1 MGFAPGTGLHYSPT
15 RFMKFRPHSA
25 STAAIFCTLAMGF
38 GGCKKPHIR
47 VYLAPKE
54 APPTAAADAPPARE
68 ESAPPRPRPQLSYAL
83 PPGWTEVASSSV
95 SVASFS
101 IKSGSAEAN
110 VAITPLPNLAGRE
123 AMVVNM
129 WREQAG
135 LAPIEDA
142 ELAKTLEPVEI
153 GGKKGQ
159 MFEVLGAKEGGAP
172 MRIVTAF
179 YHEAGASWFY
189 KLQGD
194 EALVSAQKPAFVE
207 FLKTVRVKEGAAPA
221 ADTSSAP
228 PAPELQWKVPDGW
241 QTLTP
246 GNMQV
251 GKFAVPEKDGAKAEV
266 FVSIFPNDTGGTLA
280 NVNRWCAQLGLP
292 AVDDAGLARVA
303 SPLDPATPDAVLIDL
318 KSDARALLG
327 AIVPRD
333 GRWWFY
339 KLTGDAPAVSAARES
354 FIAFAKT
361 QP

>member
-47 VYLAPKE
+47 VYLAPRE
-54 APPTAAADAPPARE
+54 VPATAAAEPAPERE
-68 ESAPPRPRPQLSYAL
+68 ESAPPRPKPQISYTL
-83 PPGWTEVASSSV
+83 PPGWTEAASSSV
-95 SVASFS
+95 SVASFA

-110 VAITPLPNLAGRE
+110 VAITPLPNLAGKE

-135 LAPIEDA
+135 LAPIDDA

-159 MFEVLGAKEGGAP
+159 IFEVLGAREGGAP

-179 YHEAGASWFY
+179 YHENGASWFY
-189 KLQGD
+189 KLAGD
-194 EALVSAQKPAFVE
+194 EALVAAQKPVFIE
-207 FLKTVRVKEGAAPA
+207 FLKSVRIKEPSAPA
-221 ADTSSAP
+221 GDTPSAP
-228 PAPELQWKVPDGW
+228 PTSEFQWKVPDGW
-241 QTLTP
+241 QTLKP

-280 NVNRWCAQLGLP
+280 NVNRWAQQLGLP
-292 AVDDAGLARVA
+292 AVDDAGLANITA
-303 SPLDPATPDAVLIDL
+303 PLDPATPDAVLIDL
-318 KSDARALLG
+318 KNDPRALLG

-339 KLTGDAPAVSAARES
+339 KMMGGAPAVSAARES

>member
-1 MGFAPGTGLHYSPT
+1 
-15 RFMKFRPHSA
+15 MKFRSHKA
-25 STAAIFCTLAMGF
+25 TAIAIFCTLAMGF
-38 GGCKKPHIR
+38 GGCRKPQIR

-54 APPTAAADAPPARE
+54 IHAEPVAAAAPEPAE
-68 ESAPPRPRPQLSYAL
+68 NALPKPKPQLSYTL
-83 PPGWTEVASSSV
+83 PAGWTEAPANSV
-95 SVASFS
+95 SLAAFA
-101 IKSGSAEAN
+101 IKESEKEAGVN
-110 VAITPLPNLAGRE
+110 ITPLPNLAGRE
-123 AMVVNM
+123 ALVVNM

-142 ELAKTLEPVEI
+142 ELAKTLEAVDI

-172 MRIVTAF
+172 LRIVTAF
-179 YHEAGASWFY
+179 FHEGGASWFF
-189 KLQGD
+189 KLAGD

-207 FLKTVRVKEGAAPA
+207 FLKTVRVKEGTAPA
-221 ADTSSAP
+221 AETTGAP
-228 PAPELQWKVPDGW
+228 PPPSPPAFKWVVPEGW

-251 GKFAVPEKDGAKAEV
+251 GKFAVPEKDGAKGEV

-280 NVNRWCAQLGLP
+280 NVNRWCQQLGLP
-292 AVDDAGLARVA
+292 ALDDAGLAKVA

-327 AIVPRD
+327 AIVPRE

-339 KLTGDAPAVSAARES
+339 KLMGDAPAVTAARES
-354 FIAFAKT
+354 FIAFAKI

>member
-1 MGFAPGTGLHYSPT
+1 
-15 RFMKFRPHSA
+15 MKFRPQSA
-25 STAAIFCTLAMGF
+25 TTIALFCTLAVGVS
-38 GGCKKPHIR
+38 GCNKPQIR

-54 APPTAAADAPPARE
+54 VHAAPTASTAPEPADSGP
-68 ESAPPRPRPQLSYAL
+68 SRPKPQLSYTL
-83 PPGWTEVASSSV
+83 PPGWTEAPANSV
-95 SVASFS
+95 SLAAFA
-101 IKSGSAEAN
+101 IKDGAKEAGVN
-110 VAITPLPNLAGRE
+110 ITPLPNLAGRE

-153 GGKKGQ
+153 SGNKGQ

-172 MRIVTAF
+172 LRIVTAF
-179 YHEAGASWFY
+179 YHESGASWFY

-194 EALVSAQKPAFVE
+194 EALVTAQKPAFIE
-207 FLKTVRVKEGAAPA
+207 FLKSVRVKEGTAPA
-221 ADTSSAP
+221 AETTSAP
-228 PAPELQWKVPDGW
+228 PAPEFKWKVPDGW

-251 GKFAVPEKDGAKAEV
+251 GKFAVPEKDGGKGEV

-280 NVNRWCAQLGLP
+280 NVNRWAQQLGLP
-292 AVDDAGLARVA
+292 AVDDAGLAKVA

-318 KSDARALLG
+318 KGDSRALLG

-339 KLTGDAPAVSAARES
+339 KLMGDASAVGAARES
-354 FIAFAKT
+354 FVAFAKT

>member
-1 MGFAPGTGLHYSPT
+1 MGL
-15 RFMKFRPHSA
+15 
-25 STAAIFCTLAMGF
+25 

-47 VYLAPKE
+47 VYLAPRE
-54 APPTAAADAPPARE
+54 VAAPTAADAAPEPV
-68 ESAPPRPRPQLSYAL
+68 ESGTPKAKPKLSYTL
-83 PPGWTEVASSSV
+83 PAGWSEAPANSV
-95 SVASFS
+95 SLVAFA
-101 IKSGSAEAN
+101 IKDGAKEAGVN
-110 VAITPLPNLAGRE
+110 ITPLPNLAGRE
-123 AMVVNM
+123 ALVVNM

-153 GGKKGQ
+153 AGKKGR

-172 MRIVTAF
+172 LRIVTAF

-189 KLQGD
+189 KLAGD
-194 EALVSAQKPAFVE
+194 EALVSAQKSAFIG
-207 FLKTVRVKEGAAPA
+207 FLKTVRVKEDAAPA
-221 ADTSSAP
+221 ADAASAP
-228 PAPELQWKVPDGW
+228 EFQWKAPDGW

-251 GKFAVPEKDGAKAEV
+251 GKFSVPEKDGGKGEV

-280 NVNRWCAQLGLP
+280 NVNRWCQQLGLP
-292 AVDDAGLARVA
+292 AVDDAGLANVA
-303 SPLDPATPDAVLIDL
+303 APLDPATPDAVLITL
-318 KSDARALLG
+318 KNDPRALLG
-327 AIVPRD
+327 AIVPRE

-339 KLTGDAPAVSAARES
+339 KLLGDASAVTAARES